1 MALFMRP
8 AMSPSEMVGKKSL
21 IVMSTTEPL
30 LYLRKKGKEKEK
42 EATAQIKLLPT
53 IIIITIITLIK

>member
-1 MALFMRP
+1 
-8 AMSPSEMVGKKSL
+8 MSPSEMVGKKSI

-42 EATAQIKLLPT
+42 ETTAQIKLLAT